1 MEHKSAAKKKSY
13 LKFIIESYIET
24 GEPIGSESLKEKYK
38 INASSSSIR
47 SIMAELEKDG
57 FLEKSHVSSGRIPTL
72 KAYEYYAKNLTS
84 QTDADLEQKLN
95 DIFAK
100 RRISIDKTLEEAAKL
115 ISEFVGITVITSE
128 PLGSERLRSIQ
139 FTAIDNFMG
148 VIVLVTSTGKV
159 ENKIVSFSNEVE
171 KEDIKIAI
179 RIFKER
185 LINVALNEIQKIVEI
200 LVPILAKEIKNLD
213 NVLKTFMQN
222 IFNFKNEFE
231 SKIYNKNNLILS
243 RDISREKLSEIL
255 DLIEK
260 KSIWETIENKL
271 DEEKNIKI
279 QIESQET
286 VFISKKL
293 ENENINKEISVVA
306 PTTRLDYS
314 KVLAALNLL
323 EKFLKKEI

>member
-1 MEHKSAAKKKSY
+1 MDHNSAKKKSY
-13 LKFIIESYIET
+13 LKHIIESYIEN
-24 GEPIGSESLKEKYK
+24 GEPIGSEALKEKY
-38 INASSSSIR
+38 NLQVSSSTIR

-72 KAYEYYAKNLTS
+72 KAYEYYASYLVDT
-84 QTDADLEQKLN
+84 TDNDLEAKMN

-100 RRISIDKTLEEAAKL
+100 RRISIDKTIEEAAKL
-115 ISEFVGITVITSE
+115 ISEVAGITVVTSDLRSAE
-128 PLGSERLRSIQ
+128 KLRSIQ
-139 FTAIDNFMG
+139 FTIIDNYSG
-148 VIVLVTSTGKV
+148 VIVLVTSLGRV

-171 KEDIKIAI
+171 KEDIKVAI

-222 IFNFKNEFE
+222 IFNFKTNYE

-243 RDISREKLSEIL
+243 REISREKLSQIL

-260 KSIWETIENKL
+260 KSIWEAIENKL
-271 DEEKNIKI
+271 DEDKNIKI
-279 QIESQET
+279 KIESDEA
-286 VFISKKL
+286 VFISKKV
-293 ENENINKEISVVA
+293 ENQNISKEISVVGA
-306 PTTRLDYS
+306 TTRLDYS
-314 KVLAALNLL
+314 KVLSALDLL
-323 EKFLKKEI
+323 EKFLKQEK